1 MERNTRQRTAIRE
14 AIAQSGRPL
23 LPPEVLEAAQALAP
37 GLSLATV
44 YRNLNALVE
53 EGALLPVSLPGE
65 SVRFE
70 LAEQAHHHHFKC
82 ERCQRVFDVHA
93 CPGDLSHMLPSGF
106 QVRRHDLTLYGQCG
120 DCAVVRASVLPVK
133 ALGSRKVAGNATTPS
148 PIKAAPKAIPKAA
161 LKPALKATRRPA
173 SA

>member
-1 MERNTRQRTAIRE
+1 M
-14 AIAQSGRPL
+14 

-53 EGALLPVSLPGE
+53 EGALSPVSLPGE

-70 LAEQAHHHHFKC
+70 LAAQGHHHHFKC

-93 CPGDLSHMLPSGF
+93 CPGDLSHLLPSGF
-106 QVRRHDLTLYGQCG
+106 QVRHHDLTLYGQCA
-120 DCAVVRASVLPVK
+120 DCAVVRASVIPVK
-133 ALGSRKVAGNATTPS
+133 ALRSRTVAPKATTAA
-148 PIKAAPKAIPKAA
+148 PIKA
-161 LKPALKATRRPA
+161 ALKATRRPVRA
-173 SA
+173 